1 MAPVILGFILGPLI
15 EKYMRMALFS
25 ANGNWADMFNRPVS
39 VFFVVIAILFVVV
52 PVIKKAVTHG
62 KEKA

>member
-1 MAPVILGFILGPLI
+1 
-15 EKYMRMALFS
+15 
-25 ANGNWADMFNRPVS
+25 MFNRPVS